1 MSKMNELSQTLDELK
16 NVAASILS
24 ITDTLTDLFSGAGS
38 LSEEVNESSS
48 PPIENKKLLTLESVR
63 GVLAEKSRSGYTNEI
78 KALIE
83 KYGAAVLSEVDP
95 KNYQNLLDEVKV
107 LGSE

>member
-1 MSKMNELSQTLDELK
+1 MSKMNELSQTLDQLK
-16 NVAASILS
+16 DVAASILS
-24 ITDTLTDLFSGAGS
+24 IADTLADLFSGAGS
-38 LSEEVNESSS
+38 LSEEVKESTS
-48 PPIENKKLLTLESVR
+48 PPIEDKNLLTLESVR

-95 KNYQNLLDEVKV
+95 ENYQSLLDEVKV
-107 LGSE
+107 LGNG